1 VGAFVVGASGQGR
14 GSKAGQ
20 DQDEEDRCAHEAPK
34 HDPAATN
41 RKALAPALPS
51 GSVKPMK
58 ALLPALLAVFGS
70 FASLSAAIVE
80 QAVEY
85 KSGDVLCEGWQAY
98 DDAMPSKRPGVLII
112 HQWTG
117 VSDHE
122 KEAARKLASLGYNV
136 LVADI
141 YGKGIRPQPPAAG
154 KEAGKY
160 KADRTLLRARANAA
174 LDVLAR
180 DTRTDA
186 SKLAATGYCFGGTAA
201 IELARSGAKVLGV
214 VSFHGGLDSPTPAD
228 GKNIKAKVLAL
239 HGADDPFVAAKDI
252 AAFTAEMKDHDVD
265 WNFVSYPGAVHSFT
279 HKAAGNDNSKGAAY
293 NADADRD
300 SWHQM
305 EQFLKRL
312 F

>member
-1 VGAFVVGASGQGR
+1 M
-14 GSKAGQ
+14 
-20 DQDEEDRCAHEAPK
+20 K

-41 RKALAPALPS
+41 RKALARILTTAS
-51 GSVKPMK
+51 IIDMK
-58 ALLPALLAVFGS
+58 ALLPSLIAVLAS
-70 FASLSAAIVE
+70 FTPLTAAVVE
-80 QAVEY
+80 KAVEY
-85 KSGDVLCEGWQAY
+85 QSGDVLCEGWQAY
-98 DDAMPSKRPGVLII
+98 DDAVSGKRPGVLVV

-117 VSDHE
+117 ISDHE
-122 KEAARKLASLGYNV
+122 KEAARKLAALGYNV

-141 YGKGIRPQPPAAG
+141 YGKGVRPQPPAAG

-160 KADRTLLRARANAA
+160 KADRPLLRTRVNAG

-180 DTRTDA
+180 DARTDA
-186 SKLAATGYCFGGTAA
+186 SRLAATGYCFGGTTV
-201 IELARSGAKVLGV
+201 IELARSGAQVKGV

-228 GKNIKAKVLAL
+228 GKNIQAKVLAL
-239 HGADDPFVAAKDI
+239 HGADDPFVPAKDI
-252 AAFTAEMKDHDVD
+252 AAFTAEMKSHDVD
-265 WNFVSYPGAVHSFT
+265 WKLVSYPGAVHSFT
-279 HKAAGNDNSKGAAY
+279 HKAAGTDNSKGAAY

>member
-1 VGAFVVGASGQGR
+1 
-14 GSKAGQ
+14 
-20 DQDEEDRCAHEAPK
+20 
-34 HDPAATN
+34 
-41 RKALAPALPS
+41 
-51 GSVKPMK
+51 MK
-58 ALLPALLAVFGS
+58 ALLPCILSVLASFG
-70 FASLSAAIVE
+70 SLSAAIVE
-80 QAVEY
+80 KPLEY

-98 DDAMPSKRPGVLII
+98 DDAVTGKRPGVLIV

-117 VSDHE
+117 ISDHE
-122 KEAARKLASLGYNV
+122 KEAARKLAALGYNV

-160 KADRTLLRARANAA
+160 KGNRVLLRARANAA
-174 LDVLAR
+174 LEVLAS
-180 DTRTDA
+180 DARTDT
-186 SKLAATGYCFGGTAA
+186 SKLAATGYCFGGTTV
-201 IELARSGAKVLGV
+201 IELARSGAKVKGV
-214 VSFHGGLDSPTPAD
+214 VSFHGGLDSTTPAD
-228 GKNIKAKVLAL
+228 GRNIQAKVLAL

-252 AAFTAEMKDHDVD
+252 AAFEAEMKASGVD
-265 WNFVSYPGAVHSFT
+265 YKLINYPGAVHSFT

-300 SWHQM
+300 SWLQT

>member
-1 VGAFVVGASGQGR
+1 
-14 GSKAGQ
+14 
-20 DQDEEDRCAHEAPK
+20 
-34 HDPAATN
+34 
-41 RKALAPALPS
+41 
-51 GSVKPMK
+51 MK
-58 ALLPALLAVFGS
+58 ALLPACFAVVS
-70 FASLSAAIVE
+70 TLSAAVVE
-80 QAVEY
+80 KPLEY
-85 KSGDVLCEGWQAY
+85 KAGEVVCEGWQAY
-98 DDAMPSKRPGVLII
+98 DDAVTGKRPGVLII

-122 KEAARKLASLGYNV
+122 KEAARKLAALGYNV

-160 KADRTLLRARANAA
+160 KADRALLRARANAA

-186 SKLAATGYCFGGTAA
+186 AKLAATGYCFGGTAV
-201 IELARSGAKVLGV
+201 IELARSGAPVKGV

-228 GKNIKAKVLAL
+228 GKHIKAKVLAL
-239 HGADDPFVAAKDI
+239 HGADDPFVAAKDL
-252 AAFTAEMKDHDVD
+252 AAFTAEMKAHDVD
-265 WNFVSYPGAVHSFT
+265 HRLVTYPGAVHSFT

-300 SWHQM
+300 SWFQM